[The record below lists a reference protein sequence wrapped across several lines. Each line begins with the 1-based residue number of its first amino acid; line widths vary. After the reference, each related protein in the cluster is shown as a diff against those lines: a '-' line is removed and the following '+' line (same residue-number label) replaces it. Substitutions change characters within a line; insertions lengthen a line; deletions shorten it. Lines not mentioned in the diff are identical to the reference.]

1 MPQSELFVYVLWVSL
16 LSGKMREWTL
26 LETPKGVY
34 SYAVEHL
41 YQTNKK
47 RAVVELG
54 SKLHAK
60 LDRSVLRNKIV
71 RFSLLSL
78 DGGTLTFEICHK
90 SQARYLRMLR
100 ASRRHTFYFQITL
113 VRERLKGK

>member
-34 SYAVEHL
+34 SYAIEHL

-47 RAVVELG
+47 RAVVELD

-71 RFSLLSL
+71 LFSLLFL
-78 DGGTLTFEICHK
+78 DGVHSPLRSATRAKLGTFACCEPADDILFTFKLPLC
-90 SQARYLRMLR
+90 
-100 ASRRHTFYFQITL
+100 
-113 VRERLKGK
+113 ERD